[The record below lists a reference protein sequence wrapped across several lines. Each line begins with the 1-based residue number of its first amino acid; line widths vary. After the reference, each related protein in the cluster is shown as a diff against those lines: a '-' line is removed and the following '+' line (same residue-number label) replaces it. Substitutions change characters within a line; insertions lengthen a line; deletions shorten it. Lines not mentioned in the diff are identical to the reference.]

1 MTLLKTLAF
10 TLVAGSALVS
20 GAFAME
26 PMMMKDGQA
35 MVVMP
40 DGKSMMMESDMKM
53 MDMAMKNATPVSEG
67 MIFFMQDGKLMM
79 TKDVKMEDGK
89 MMSES
94 MMMMNK

>member
-40 DGKSMMMESDMKM
+40 DGQSMMMDSDMKM
-53 MDMAMKNATPVSEG
+53 MEMAMKNATPVTEG
-67 MIFFMQDGKLMM
+67 MIFYMQDGKMMM
-79 TKDVKMEDGK
+79 TKDMKMEDGK

>member
-1 MTLLKTLAF
+1 MTFSRTLAVA
-10 TLVAGSALVS
+10 LVAGSALAS

-40 DGKSMMMESDMKM
+40 DGESMMMDADMAIM
-53 MDMAMKNATPVSEG
+53 EMAMKNATPVENG
-67 MIFFMQDGKLMM
+67 MIFFMQDGKMMM
-79 TKDVKMEDGK
+79 TQDMKMEDGK

-94 MMMMNK
+94 MMMIE